1 LLEGNDLHHNKK
13 IIFYLAHCRNQMS
26 ATIQQPFRVEESLA
40 LLRTIFPN
48 YPDLKDAKAVPDLDH
63 FLEAY
68 RSESFEAA

>member
-1 LLEGNDLHHNKK
+1 
-13 IIFYLAHCRNQMS
+13 MS

-48 YPDLKDAKAVPDLDH
+48 YPDLKDAKAVPDLAH

-68 RSESFEAA
+68 RSESSEAA